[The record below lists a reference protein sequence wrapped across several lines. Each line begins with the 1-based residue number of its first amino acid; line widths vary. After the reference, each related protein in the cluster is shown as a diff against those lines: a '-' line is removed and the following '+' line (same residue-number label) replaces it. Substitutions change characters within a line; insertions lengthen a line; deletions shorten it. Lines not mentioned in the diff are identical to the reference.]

1 MVAKRLSFN
10 HLFYSICYSISSQLL
25 ICVKDVSV
33 SLLRQCRQCT
43 NLLYFSRNSSENSSI
58 SLTGDD
64 DDTEILVNER
74 TIQTANTDDLGIKTS
89 KEAISQLVDQS
100 ETVISVED
108 ENETTEEQHIGAG
121 KMIGTNDLA
130 TTIVIFIIILNDHR
144 HYFIKIRMLRE

>member
-10 HLFYSICYSISSQLL
+10 YLFYSILLFCLISVINL
-25 ICVKDVSV
+25 CVKDVPV
-33 SLLRQCRQCT
+33 GLLRQCRQCT
-43 NLLYFSRNSSENSSI
+43 NLFYFSRNSSEISGN
-58 SLTGDD
+58 SLTEDC

-100 ETVISVED
+100 ETVTSVED

-144 HYFIKIRMLRE
+144 HYFIK

>member
-1 MVAKRLSFN
+1 MG
-10 HLFYSICYSISSQLL
+10 
-25 ICVKDVSV
+25 
-33 SLLRQCRQCT
+33 LLRQCRQCT
-43 NLLYFSRNSSENSSI
+43 NLFYFSRNSSEISGN
-58 SLTGDD
+58 SLTEDC

-100 ETVISVED
+100 ETVTSVED

-121 KMIGTNDLA
+121 KMIGTNDSA

-144 HYFIKIRMLRE
+144 HYFIK